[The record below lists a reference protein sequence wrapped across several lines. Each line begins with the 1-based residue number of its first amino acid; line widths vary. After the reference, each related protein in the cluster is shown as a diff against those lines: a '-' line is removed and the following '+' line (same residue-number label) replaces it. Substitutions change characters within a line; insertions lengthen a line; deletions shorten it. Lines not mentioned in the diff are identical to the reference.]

1 LGVSSV
7 NLLLRMGN
15 KISIMVVVTGPR
27 GLKGRLEF
35 ARLSSRPADLDG
47 LEVE

>member
-1 LGVSSV
+1 
-7 NLLLRMGN
+7 MGN
-15 KISIMVVVTGPR
+15 KISITVVVTGPR
-27 GLKGRLEF
+27 GLKGGRLEF